1 MALRIPALRP
11 VTTDLGYHA
20 IGSGHRHALLTLVGL
35 NQHHSVGLNHTV
47 FAVYCAKK
55 AAELAPGVGQATEMR
70 VITSDGIK
78 GITPSELSQLS
89 PLCEKTNKPKLDEVD
104 MAVAKLPYENR
115 GQSDD
120 DNRRSAKLA

>member
-1 MALRIPALRP
+1 MVSRY
-11 VTTDLGYHA
+11 G
-20 IGSGHRHALLTLVGL
+20 GL

-70 VITSDGIK
+70 IITCNGIRVITPD
-78 GITPSELSQLS
+78 ELSQLS
-89 PLCEKTNKPKLDEVD
+89 PLGEQRIKPKLDEVD
-104 MAVAKLPYENR
+104 REVSNLPYESK

-120 DNRRSAKLA
+120 DTKGSAKPA